1 MQRGHPSAKWHFAA
15 RDACERV
22 TNSLDSH
29 GISASCSTVIPA
41 WDDITSSFTQ
51 PVIHW
56 NELSKERNRFA
67 LDAHLHSID
76 ISSIKLAQAL
86 SIISSNVKAYA
97 PEQRYGI
104 LRQSVYSLPKQWL
117 TTRLLSSSVTDY
129 QYEEDCKQL
138 QLLIIEDV
146 TSSQHGIHKLI
157 QFCRDPDDVVA
168 IAEVIRLRTELVR
181 SNGVMLPMLRNIY
194 LDAMDIDLL
203 RAFPRFAF
211 MIHIASR
218 LGDYTDAP
226 DPWLVQE
233 NLHSLIAE
241 AESMS
246 MIDVLFLTLDT
257 EHRLIGLLLI
267 LLLESDAVSLY
278 VALEFVDSVF
288 GIDLR
293 LSPIR
298 SGFRELRN
306 LVLPS

>member
-15 RDACERV
+15 KDACERLSK
-22 TNSLDSH
+22 SLDSH
-29 GISASCSTVIPA
+29 GISASCSAGIPA
-41 WDDITSSFTQ
+41 CDDITSSFTQ
-51 PVIHW
+51 RVIHG

-76 ISSIKLAQAL
+76 ILSIKLAHAL
-86 SIISSNVKAYA
+86 SVISSNVKAYA
-97 PEQRYGI
+97 PEQRFGI
-104 LRQSVYSLPKQWL
+104 LRQSVYSPPKQWL
-117 TTRLLSSSVTDY
+117 STRLLSSSVTDD
-129 QYEEDCKQL
+129 QYGEYCKQL

-146 TSSQHGIHKLI
+146 TSSQHGIYKLV
-157 QFCRDPDDVVA
+157 QFCREHDDVVA

-181 SNGVMLPMLRNIY
+181 SNGTMLTVLRNMYIE
-194 LDAMDIDLL
+194 AMDIDLL

-226 DPWLVQE
+226 DPWLVKE

-246 MIDVLFLTLDT
+246 VIDVFFLTLDT
-257 EHRLIGLLLI
+257 EQRLIGLLLI

-278 VALEFVDSVF
+278 VALEFVDGVF